1 VPGVLFRAEISID
14 RLSKSGQGVG
24 RLEGRSVFVD
34 GALPSERVLVEISDG
49 GKVPRGRLLEVLCA
63 SASRR
68 ASPCALSERC
78 GGCDWLHLSEEEQ
91 RRAKLEIVL
100 SALEHMAGICRSEI
114 QVLPAHVC
122 RQQLGYRR
130 RAVLHLRAG
139 QLCLFGRRSHNSV
152 PLEHCPAMVPRLS
165 ELLTPLGVK
174 LSRLEKEAIS
184 VHLLAEGEAASFAV
198 FLSGSVRPS
207 QVEICRRAVREL
219 GLQGAVLVPRSG
231 PARLIGE
238 PTLGDE
244 VTSRPLRVRPDV
256 FAQAN
261 AEANAAL
268 RSAVVERLGVRRGER
283 ILELHCGNGNLT
295 FAIAAAGA
303 EVLAVE
309 SSPSALELARARGGE
324 EAAAVRFIQ
333 GEAIGVCEALAREG
347 ARFDALLAD
356 PPRVGVPGI
365 GSAAQKLGC
374 ERVVYVSCDP
384 AALARDAED
393 LKACGYSPVVL
404 QLIDMFPQT
413 RHAEVVIGFARQAPG
428 FS

>member
-1 VPGVLFRAEISID
+1 MPGGLLRAEISID

-34 GALPSERVLVEISDG
+34 GALPSERVLVEIADG

-78 GGCDWLHLSEEEQ
+78 GGCDWLHLGEEEQ

-100 SALEHMAGICRSEI
+100 SALEHLAGISRSEI

-122 RQQLGYRR
+122 RRQLGYRR

-139 QLCLFGRRSHNSV
+139 RLCLFGRRSHNSV
-152 PLEHCPAMVPRLS
+152 PLDRCPAMVPRLS
-165 ELLTPLGVK
+165 ELLVPLGAK
-174 LSRLEKEAIS
+174 LARLEKEAVS

-198 FLSGSVRPS
+198 FLSGLLRPS
-207 QVEICRRAVREL
+207 QIEICRRAVSEL
-219 GLQGAVLVPRSG
+219 GLKGAVLVPRNG
-231 PARLIGE
+231 PARLIGQ
-238 PTLGDE
+238 PGLADE
-244 VTSRPLRVRPDV
+244 ASAPLHIRPDV

-268 RSAVVERLGVRRGER
+268 RLAVLERLGVRRGER

-324 EAAAVRFIQ
+324 EGAAVRFIQ

-347 ARFDALLAD
+347 ARFEALLAD

-393 LKACGYSPVVL
+393 LKACGYSPKVL